1 MTSYKLNDKSLTVS
15 KGMRNILKVS
25 MRSSSSKTFTQIRI
39 LTHFMPIFI
48 YEERSS
54 DNTES
59 SATGYAYMCMSVK
72 VLSCTCVYLW
82 VHPRGFNMKYEQCL
96 KFVLPSLFYIIFT
109 LISPFSFSEGP
120 EKSLGKFSKIPLLPN
135 PLK

>member
-1 MTSYKLNDKSLTVS
+1 MTSYKLNNKSLTVS

-25 MRSSSSKTFTQIRI
+25 MRSSSSKTFTQIRL
-39 LTHFMPIFI
+39 LTHFLPIFI

-54 DNTES
+54 DNTEI
-59 SATGYAYMCMSVK
+59 SATGYVYTCVSVR

-82 VHPRGFNMKYEQCL
+82 VHSRGFNMKYEQCL

-109 LISPFSFSEGP
+109 LISPFSFSEGR
-120 EKSLGKFSKIPLLPN
+120 EKSVGKFSKIPLLPN

>member
-1 MTSYKLNDKSLTVS
+1 MTSYELNDKSLTVS

-82 VHPRGFNMKYEQCL
+82 VHPRGCNMKYEQCL

-109 LISPFSFSEGP
+109 LIAPFSFSEGR
-120 EKSLGKFSKIPLLPN
+120 EKSVGKFSKIPLLPN

>member
-59 SATGYAYMCMSVK
+59 YAYTCMSVR
-72 VLSCTCVYLW
+72 VLSCICVYLW

-109 LISPFSFSEGP
+109 LISPFSFSEGR
-120 EKSLGKFSKIPLLPN
+120 EKSVGKFSKIPLLPN